1 MDGAWR
7 PDTHQIA
14 VVAPEHLAWLVNP
27 TFRNRN
33 GGAPGKGTGRTGGKA
48 RLLAELGMQQ
58 RRRSTEQHLGVG
70 VLRVLEDLLGLAL
83 LDDLAAI
90 HNDDVVRDIA
100 DRLDV
105 MADEHHGQ
113 AELLLK
119 VGQQVQN
126 LRADRNV
133 QSRGGLVGDDGIGV
147 QRQGTGN
154 CDALALAARKLT
166 GKNLGGGAGQTGEL
180 QEFLDALLL
189 FGLGILLR

>member
-1 MDGAWR
+1 
-7 PDTHQIA
+7 
-14 VVAPEHLAWLVNP
+14 
-27 TFRNRN
+27 
-33 GGAPGKGTGRTGGKA
+33 
-48 RLLAELGMQQ
+48 MQQ
-58 RRRSTEQHLGVG
+58 RRRSAEQHLGVG
-70 VLRVLEDLLGLAL
+70 VLRVLENLLGLAL

-113 AELLLK
+113 AELLFK

-154 CDALALAARKLT
+154 CDALALAARKLA
-166 GKNLGGGAGQTGEL
+166 GKNLGSR
-180 QEFLDALLL
+180 D
-189 FGLGILLR
+189 R

>member
-1 MDGAWR
+1 
-7 PDTHQIA
+7 
-14 VVAPEHLAWLVNP
+14 
-27 TFRNRN
+27 
-33 GGAPGKGTGRTGGKA
+33 
-48 RLLAELGMQQ
+48 
-58 RRRSTEQHLGVG
+58 
-70 VLRVLEDLLGLAL
+70 
-83 LDDLAAI
+83 
-90 HNDDVVRDIA
+90 
-100 DRLDV
+100 

-154 CDALALAARKLT
+154 CDALALAARKLA
-166 GKNLGGGAGQTGEL
+166 GKNLGSGAGQTGEF

-189 FGLGILLR
+189 LGLGTQVVDAHGVEQLLANDHAGVERRGPGSGTRPR